1 MRVLLGLTIVALL
14 LLQGACARKSEVAH
28 GENYAA
34 PPPVSAAEATT
45 PIRYQLEA
53 SGNWS
58 TPAQLDDGADE
69 QRAADAKFQA
79 ASAKAESLGGVH
91 LLTQADIEGLSYDQ
105 IRRLRGY

>member
-1 MRVLLGLTIVALL
+1 MRALLGLTIVALL

-34 PPPVSAAEATT
+34 PPPESAAEATT
-45 PIRYQLEA
+45 PIQYQLEA

-58 TPAQLDDGADE
+58 TPAQLDDGAVE
-69 QRAADAKFQA
+69 QAADAKFQA